1 MVFGNNISQRKEEEV
16 GFKGTRNASSKKER
30 SNLEV
35 LEAGLGEARFA
46 IREAKVAD
54 ENIAQEY
61 ADFVPKGPMYFNAT
75 AFLRY
80 ICVKNHTSFVF
91 LSKSLLK

>member
-1 MVFGNNISQRKEEEV
+1 MGGGVFKQVVFGNNISQRKEEEV
-16 GFKGTRNASSKKER
+16 GFNGTRNASSKKER

-61 ADFVPKGPMYFNAT
+61 ADFVPKGPMYLNAT

-80 ICVKNHTSFVF
+80 VC
-91 LSKSLLK
+91 